1 MCVRACVCVC
11 VHVCERVCVCVCRC
25 MCAGMHVCVCAYD
38 VVLMCNYVLRLVVSR
53 PEVAI
58 SDVTWQLAVVV
69 VTVNTGLLSTSAA
82 IVCEGHTLAVPLK
95 CLYRHGPLE
104 L

>member
-1 MCVRACVCVC
+1 MCVCVQ
-11 VHVCERVCVCVCRC
+11 VYVCWHAC
-25 MCAGMHVCVCAYD
+25 VCVCAYD